1 VGGAVLRTAVG
12 FDLDQPAPAQ
22 PAVSL
27 ADQQLADEVAGD
39 LQRVAG
45 EEAGAEH
52 LPGRP

>member
-1 VGGAVLRTAVG
+1 MRGPVLWAAVG
-12 FDLDQPAPAQ
+12 LDLDQPAPPQ

-27 ADQQLADEVAGD
+27 ADQQLADEVIRD

-52 LPGRP
+52 PPGRP